1 MIQMNNIKYLKHVN
15 MLIYILPFIVTKDFC
30 STLNR
35 INEEWKMQKGS
46 YLKGEDMA
54 LFPLYTFCYVH
65 KSGKGLW
72 ELQRASQ
79 LLHIHSVLP
88 TLP

>member
-35 INEEWKMQKGS
+35 INEKWKMQKGS

-54 LFPLYTFCYVH
+54 LFPLYTFFLC
-65 KSGKGLW
+65 SQIWKGVMGVA
-72 ELQRASQ
+72 ES
-79 LLHIHSVLP
+79 
-88 TLP
+88 